1 MFIGFHSTLFKVFA
15 VGPQSD
21 MITSTHDACQKTWY
35 TNLLYVN
42 NLWLIDVDGD
52 VDLNDCMG
60 HTWYLANSMQFF
72 IISPLLIW
80 TLWKHEKIGLILS
93 GILSR
98 AATVVPFTLAWVED
112 FPFSPSVRSL

>member
-1 MFIGFHSTLFKVFA
+1 
-15 VGPQSD
+15 

-60 HTWYLANSMQFF
+60 HTWYMAHYMQFF

-112 FPFSPSVRSL
+112 FPFSPSTWYT